1 MKNSQPTVGDLYC
14 GAGGFSEGFRQAGFK
29 VVWGVD
35 NWEPAAT
42 TFRYNFPE
50 TRLTTENLLSLDS
63 RRLEPVDVLIGS
75 PPCTQFSLA
84 NKGGNGDVK
93 TGLELVKR
101 FMQAVDVLRPHY
113 WIMEN
118 VAHLDVVFARTLA
131 KRILNKY
138 FPERHVVNSVEFTV
152 PQTRRRL
159 FSGKYPTT
167 LTPLQRAAA
176 YA

>member
-118 VAHLDVVFARTLA
+118 VAHLDGLCSYIGKANSEQVLPGEARGELGGVYCSPDSSPSFF
-131 KRILNKY
+131 R
-138 FPERHVVNSVEFTV
+138 
-152 PQTRRRL
+152 
-159 FSGKYPTT
+159 
-167 LTPLQRAAA
+167 
-176 YA
+176 